1 MSLTE
6 NYSRIGD
13 AIRRQYGTT
22 DKYSLLDMPKM
33 IDYLKVHNLFDE
45 GQFYDS
51 SNDADYKILKGLNL
65 SDWQKLSGKRLTIS
79 FDITWSG
86 YKPVQSLNNRTGIE
100 YGIKFK
106 NSPELWFRAWLYPKS
121 SSGNK
126 HMCFSYTLPNDE
138 VTNIEE
144 GSYFNQINSD
154 AVVKATNFK
163 AVVNP
168 LGGVVPANLF
178 EGKFTFDLTY
188 VNQYGNL
195 YQFNV
200 TKITDDY
207 SYASMIFITNRV
219 QAKEN
224 QSYKLKFKARGN
236 GQIWSYVYGNNYQG
250 TYVDNGHPWQLA
262 NQWQDYEQTFPVD
275 SIPVMDGGLLVD
287 IRTFNPV
294 QGEIADIEFI
304 PA

>member
-1 MSLTE
+1 MTVSEIYTA
-6 NYSRIGD
+6 IGD

-22 DKYSLLDMPKM
+22 DKYSLGDMPKM
-33 IDYLKVHNLFDE
+33 IDSLHVTNLLDE

-86 YKPVQSLNNRTGIE
+86 YKPVQSLVNRTGIE
-100 YGIKFK
+100 YGINFK
-106 NSPELWFRAWLYPKS
+106 NSPELWFAAWLYPKS

-168 LGGVVPANLF
+168 LGG
-178 EGKFTFDLTY
+178 G
-188 VNQYGNL
+188 
-195 YQFNV
+195 
-200 TKITDDY
+200 
-207 SYASMIFITNRV
+207 SAS
-219 QAKEN
+219 
-224 QSYKLKFKARGN
+224 
-236 GQIWSYVYGNNYQG
+236 
-250 TYVDNGHPWQLA
+250 
-262 NQWQDYEQTFPVD
+262 
-275 SIPVMDGGLLVD
+275 
-287 IRTFNPV
+287 
-294 QGEIADIEFI
+294 
-304 PA
+304 